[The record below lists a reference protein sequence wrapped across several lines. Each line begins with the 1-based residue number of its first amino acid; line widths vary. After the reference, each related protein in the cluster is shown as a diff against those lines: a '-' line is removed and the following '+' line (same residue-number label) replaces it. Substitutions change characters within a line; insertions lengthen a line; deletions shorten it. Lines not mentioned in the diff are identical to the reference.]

1 MNENNTQA
9 LTEYSDPGAAAALEE
24 LFPKK
29 IEEYT
34 KEDFLDSDKP
44 FEYIYLHRHNK
55 YTQDKLI
62 SKMAAQAKKVG
73 VSNFQTLYRSYAR
86 MQPEDPDDTDENY
99 TNFDGQPMSLR
110 CGKWICD
117 DGGVRILTEYGVVY
131 ACPHPIMPIAR
142 MCNIDTGIEK
152 VKVMY
157 KRGKAW
163 RTAVFD
169 RKTLSAAN
177 KIIDLADCG
186 IAVTSENARD
196 LVKFFYEIEQS
207 NPTALPE
214 IECVTRLGWIKRD
227 ENMEFA
233 PYAND
238 LVFDGETEYKKKY
251 ESVKIHGNIQKWF
264 DCINKNI
271 RKNSVAARVT
281 FAAAL
286 ASVLAKPLGC
296 NCFWLH
302 LWGETESAKTVLTM
316 CAASIWG
323 NPEIGAYITTFNS
336 TYVGMEK
343 SSAFFNSLPYIVDE
357 LQIVDSKK
365 DMDNLIYMLTEGCGR
380 TRGNKQ
386 GGVDNVAEWKNC
398 VITTG
403 ERPINTGKSGGG
415 SVNRVIEIEC
425 KDKFF
430 GDADNTKFDTP
441 RDVANLVKANYG
453 MLGKA
458 FIEYL
463 LSGGMELAEG
473 IFKAYSDDL
482 TQNYNITQKQAQSA
496 ALILTADKLITD
508 LCFEDGT
515 ELTTKGIAEFLK
527 TKDEVSIAPRAY
539 EYVCEYITANQN
551 KFRIME
557 NSPEVWGE
565 ISADGTS
572 VYVIKSKFNQICT
585 DGGYNPQALLS
596 WLADRKL
603 IRRTDGKHMTVLKRV
618 GLTAVRCIHLTLAT
632 EESDAD
638 DEELPEL

>member
-1 MNENNTQA
+1 MQ
-9 LTEYSDPGAAAALEE
+9 EYSDPDIVAAFEE
-24 LFPKK
+24 LFPKN

-55 YTQDKLI
+55 YIQDKLI
-62 SKMAAQAKKVG
+62 SKMAAQAKRVG

-86 MQPEDPDDTDENY
+86 MQPDDPDDTENY
-99 TNFDGQPMSLR
+99 TNFEGQPLSLR

-117 DGGVRILTEYGVVY
+117 DGGVRVQTEYGITY
-131 ACPHPIMPIAR
+131 ACTHPIMPVAR

-152 VKVMY
+152 VKVAY
-157 KRGKAW
+157 RCRRAW

-177 KIIDLADCG
+177 KIIDLADFG
-186 IAVTSENARD
+186 IAVTSENARE
-196 LVKFFYEIEQS
+196 LVKYFHEIEQR

-214 IECVTRLGWIKRD
+214 IECVTRLGWIRRG
-227 ENMEFA
+227 EETEFA
-233 PYAND
+233 PYAEE

-251 ESVKIHGNIQKWF
+251 ESVSIHGDAQKWF

-271 RKNSVAARVT
+271 RRNSVAARMT
-281 FAAAL
+281 FASAL

-323 NPEIGAYITTFNS
+323 NPEIGSYITTFNS

-380 TRGNKQ
+380 TRGNKL

-403 ERPINTGKSGGG
+403 ERPINTGRSGGG

-430 GDADNTKFDTP
+430 GNGNEDKFDHP
-441 RDVANLVKANYG
+441 RDIANLVKANYG
-453 MLGKA
+453 ILGKM
-458 FIEYL
+458 FVVYL
-463 LSGGMELAEG
+463 LDSGLKRAES
-473 IFKAYSDDL
+473 IFKGFSDDL
-482 TQNYNITQKQAQSA
+482 TQNYNITQKQAHSA
-496 ALILTADKLITD
+496 ALILTADKLVTD

-515 ELTTKGIAEFLK
+515 ELTAAEVAEFLK

-539 EYVCEYITANQN
+539 EYVCEYVTANQN
-551 KFRIME
+551 RFRITE

-572 VYVIKSKFNQICT
+572 VYIIKSKFNQICT
-585 DGGYNPQALLS
+585 EGGFNPQSLLS
-596 WLADRKL
+596 WLSDKKL
-603 IRRTDGKHMTVLKRV
+603 IRRTDKHTTVLKRI
-618 GLTAVRCIHLTLAT
+618 GLTPVRCIHLTLAA
-632 EESDAD
+632 EEI
-638 DEELPEL
+638 LPRL